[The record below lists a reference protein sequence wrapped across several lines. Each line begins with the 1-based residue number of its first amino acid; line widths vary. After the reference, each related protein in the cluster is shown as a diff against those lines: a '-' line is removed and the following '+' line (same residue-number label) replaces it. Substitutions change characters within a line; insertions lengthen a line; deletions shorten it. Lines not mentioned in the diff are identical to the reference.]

1 MSIRK
6 TNCVILLSNKWAL
19 VCALPQIS
27 RGVLIRSLLA
37 SNEFEVGMSMLLIH
51 FTLFDFVS
59 AKSFGDGNE

>member
-19 VCALPQIS
+19 ACALPQIS

-37 SNEFEVGMSMLLIH
+37 TNEFEVGMSMLLIH
-51 FTLFDFVS
+51 FTLFHFVS

>member
-19 VCALPQIS
+19 ACALPQIS

-51 FTLFDFVS
+51 FILFHFVS

>member
-37 SNEFEVGMSMLLIH
+37 TNEFEVGLSMLLIH
-51 FTLFDFVS
+51 IILFHFVS

>member
-6 TNCVILLSNKWAL
+6 INCVILLSNKWAL
-19 VCALPQIS
+19 ACALPQIS

-51 FTLFDFVS
+51 FTLFHFVS